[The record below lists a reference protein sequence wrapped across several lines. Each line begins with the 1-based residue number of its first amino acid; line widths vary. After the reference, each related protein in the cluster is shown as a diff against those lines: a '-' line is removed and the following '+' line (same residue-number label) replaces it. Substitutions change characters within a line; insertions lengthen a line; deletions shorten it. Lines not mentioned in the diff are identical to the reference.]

1 MDAVRIKRSFDEKVI
16 GRAETF
22 ENGND
27 EKVYF
32 KIACDVSTE
41 KIIAAN
47 LDLQK
52 RVSTLEATKSLD
64 VTFLDLFVAG
74 TSNVSTV
81 QWLKDQSP
89 GEYNVVNK
97 TQISFHIFVNKFG
110 GNCS

>member
-1 MDAVRIKRSFDEKVI
+1 VI
-16 GRAETF
+16 GRAESL

-27 EKVYF
+27 EKIYF
-32 KIACDVSTE
+32 KIACDVSME

-47 LDLQK
+47 SDLQK
-52 RVSTLEATKSLD
+52 RVSTLESTKTID

-74 TSNVSTV
+74 TSNVSTI

-97 TQISFHIFVNKFG
+97 HKFHFKHLLINSEETVIKKINSLHFLSDKV
-110 GNCS
+110 